1 MLHEQ
6 KSQDYLREL
15 LFMLFARRGLIVL
28 VTLLVFGVSVAVVL
42 FSTPL
47 YQATSSLLVRGKVVA
62 GAVESLNGEGNKVL
76 PVRKEDLYSEV
87 ELLSSTELMRRV
99 AQRLIAEGLVTDKP
113 EKNLVEQLR
122 NRLNYEVLPATN
134 VIKIGMT
141 GQQPSEL
148 VTLIDTTLEEYVTY
162 RLAVYQ
168 PARSLAFFERQANRL
183 RAEILELED
192 ELVALVA
199 SENTPEPMREIEANL
214 LTKRDLD
221 LELSKVQARLIELRS
236 TRFDPVEIGP
246 PEPLSALRIENPEL
260 QLLQS
265 RRVELQLARGELLR
279 TYQRRSEKVRELG
292 REMAENERL
301 IDQAI
306 KTHLSAIEV
315 EIKMLEEKERSIL
328 GRIEA
333 IGRRNLVLQEANV
346 LADRLRS
353 DLALKQT
360 AYENFVQR
368 REEARMTET
377 LDHNKL
383 SSHVTV
389 MERAWS
395 STDPIFPRPAML
407 PLGLITGLILGMMLA
422 LMREFLDHSF
432 KKPSDLERISEMP
445 VIGSVPLLP
454 TVKPGAGVA

>member
-1 MLHEQ
+1 MTHEQ

-15 LFMLFARRGLIVL
+15 LFMLFARRGLIIL
-28 VTLLVFGVSVAVVL
+28 VTLLVFGVSVAVVT

-76 PVRKEDLYSEV
+76 PIRKEDLYSEV

-99 AQRLIAEGLVTDKP
+99 ARRLIAEGLFEGKP
-113 EKNLVEQLR
+113 EVELVEYLR

-134 VIKIGMT
+134 VVKISMT

-148 VTLIDTTLEEYVTY
+148 VTLIDATLEEYVTY

-168 PARSLAFFERQANRL
+168 PAKSLDFFERQADRL
-183 RAEILELED
+183 REEILGLED
-192 ELVALVA
+192 ELVELVA
-199 SENTPEPMREIEANL
+199 TENAPEPLREIESNL

-221 LELSKVQARLIELRS
+221 LELGKVQARLIELRS
-236 TRFDPVEIGP
+236 TRVEPVDVGP
-246 PEPLSALRIENPEL
+246 PEPLPSLQVENPEL
-260 QLLQS
+260 QLLQT
-265 RRVELQLARGELLR
+265 RRVELQLARAELLR
-279 TYQRRSEKVRELG
+279 TYQRTSEKVRELG

-306 KTHLSAIEV
+306 KTHLSAV
-315 EIKMLEEKERSIL
+315 EMVIRTLEEKERSIL
-328 GRIEA
+328 ARIHA
-333 IGRRNLVLQEANV
+333 IGERNLVLQEASV
-346 LADRLRS
+346 HADRLRS

-389 MERAWS
+389 MEKAWS
-395 STDPIFPRPAML
+395 SADPIFPRPTML
-407 PLGLITGLILGMMLA
+407 PLGLVTGLILGMMLA

-432 KKPSDLERISEMP
+432 KKPSDLERISQMP

-454 TVKPGAGVA
+454 TVKPEASAA